1 MDSRWPPHSSENKHL
16 ARETRDFDLNIAENE
31 PLDMSLG
38 FNATANGQSYSNS
51 PQVPILTT
59 QNHYQNADASY
70 SQAKNN
76 FPSSSLLIPG
86 YYDCLNQCFIPS
98 ATAVS
103 PPPVNNHSV
112 FGNPLR
118 GRQVEPGSLG
128 QDYYE
133 WQVMQVNNSSI
144 PIRRC
149 ANCHTTD
156 TPMWRRGPGGPKVNP
171 LQHEYVLNK

>member
-1 MDSRWPPHSSENKHL
+1 M
-16 ARETRDFDLNIAENE
+16 
-31 PLDMSLG
+31 
-38 FNATANGQSYSNS
+38 
-51 PQVPILTT
+51 
-59 QNHYQNADASY
+59 
-70 SQAKNN
+70 
-76 FPSSSLLIPG
+76 
-86 YYDCLNQCFIPS
+86 
-98 ATAVS
+98 S
-103 PPPVNNHSV
+103 PPPVNNYSV

-118 GRQVEPGSLG
+118 GRQLEPGSLG

-156 TPMWRRGPGGPKVNP
+156 TPMWRRGPGGPKVDL